1 MTDEKNT
8 KRQSVTSYS
17 SYADE
22 EKKQRHTVTLL
33 VDNESGV
40 LSRISGLFSAR
51 GFNITSL
58 NVAETLESG
67 ESRITLVTTGDAFIV
82 EQIIKRFN
90 NMVNVLKVTNLT
102 QAERVEREM
111 ALVRVSASPG
121 SRPEILRIADI
132 FRAKV
137 IDVGTKTYTLE
148 MTGDNQKIGAF
159 LELLMPFGIKEIAR
173 TGVVA
178 MQRGRKSSHDEER
191 ISRKGEKK

>member
-1 MTDEKNT
+1 MSRAEFHGMDKD
-8 KRQSVTSYS
+8 KIIQ
-17 SYADE
+17 
-22 EKKQRHTVTLL
+22 KRHTITLL

-40 LSRISGLFSAR
+40 LSRIAGLFSAR

-58 NVAETLESG
+58 NVAETLEKG
-67 ESRITLVTTGDAFIV
+67 TSRITLVTTGDAFIV

-102 QAERVEREM
+102 DVDSVEREM
-111 ALVRVSASPG
+111 VLVRVSAPG
-121 SRPEILRIADI
+121 SSRPEILRIVDI

-137 IDVGTKTYTLE
+137 VDVGAKTYSLE

-178 MQRGRKSSHDEER
+178 MMRGIKTVG
-191 ISRKGEKK
+191 KGGRS